1 VGGFDGTSNV
11 LAGKL
16 TGIDVKGTHAHAY
29 IMCYSSLSELHETTI
44 GIPTTTLSCTPYL
57 PNHRHNLSRIIL
69 LRTCSMHIFFSMIC
83 SKLNGMLYFFRN
95 TIHICKFLSKKFI
108 ITHLIHLLIS
118 FLFLTSYFFFFLSA
132 LKW

>member
-44 GIPTTTLSCTPYL
+44 GIPATTLSCVLLVPS
-57 PNHRHNLSRIIL
+57 HHHNLTKIKLVRIV
-69 LRTCSMHIFFSMIC
+69 
-83 SKLNGMLYFFRN
+83 
-95 TIHICKFLSKKFI
+95 
-108 ITHLIHLLIS
+108 
-118 FLFLTSYFFFFLSA
+118 
-132 LKW
+132 